1 MYRFA
6 QNYPQLINEATLAR
20 FSAIELTAIQRAFVM
35 AQSMSHGF
43 YRASG
48 IPLLNHLVSTASIV
62 LADTRGPT
70 PVLLALLHAAYVLH
84 RFDNSTVSPN
94 LAKRRKDI
102 RREFGPYIENQLWN
116 YQNMLWYQN
125 SAVQDYLRR
134 SKELDEDTRLL
145 LTVRLANE
153 LDDHL
158 DDAMSLTDLKHVDR
172 TTSDFLDS
180 CRLLAIE
187 LNLPVI
193 ASELETLIKAQA
205 ERATSVDAP
214 ARPGW
219 NRVEGY
225 EFHHPIWRMSALEKV
240 KYSFLKLKVRLRR
253 RLARLLQDK

>member
-1 MYRFA
+1 MA
-6 QNYPQLINEATLAR
+6 G
-20 FSAIELTAIQRAFVM
+20 FSAIELTAIQRAVGM

-62 LADTRGPT
+62 LADTRGQT

-94 LAKRRKDI
+94 LAKRRMDI
-102 RREFGPYIENQLWN
+102 RREFGPYIENQLWK
-116 YQNMLWYQN
+116 YQNMPWYRN

-134 SKELDEDTRLL
+134 SKDLDEDTRLL

-158 DDAMSLTDLKHVDR
+158 DDAMSLTNLKQVDR
-172 TTSDFLDS
+172 TTSAFSDS

-193 ASELETLIKAQA
+193 ASELESLIKIQA
-205 ERATSVDAP
+205 ERATSVDSP
-214 ARPGW
+214 ARPSW

-225 EFHHPIWRMSALEKV
+225 ELHNPIWRMSTLERV
-240 KYSFLKLKVRLRR
+240 KYSLLQSIVWLRR
-253 RLARLLQDK
+253 KLATLRRDK